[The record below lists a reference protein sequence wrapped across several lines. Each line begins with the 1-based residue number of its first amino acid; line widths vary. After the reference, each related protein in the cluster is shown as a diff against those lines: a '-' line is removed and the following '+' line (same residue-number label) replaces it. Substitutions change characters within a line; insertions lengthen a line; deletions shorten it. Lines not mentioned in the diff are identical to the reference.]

1 MNNRQIVAS
10 LNDIANTLDNAGLH
24 SEASS
29 ITKLMVKLSQ
39 SNAPGDKPK
48 SQYRTEPIST
58 VKPKA
63 DYVTLMNHVKGLVR
77 EMQKPSD
84 QNAARSIELKAIMD
98 KVQSGDY
105 GFSNQEKNAFQRQY
119 ARLNAFRDQPG
130 VDDIM
135 AEAFRMYMPDGV
147 TEEGLNRFA
156 PGIADYANSRGVKN
170 IDRYIQ
176 MTKEMLNTRA
186 IRTDRGPTGRHDR
199 LRGFGTPYKQ

>member
-48 SQYRTEPIST
+48 SQYRTEPIAT
-58 VKPKA
+58 TKPKA

-84 QNAARSIELKAIMD
+84 QNAARNIELKAIMD

-119 ARLNAFRDQPG
+119 ARLSAFRDQPG

-156 PGIADYANSRGVKN
+156 PGIEDYANSRGVKN

-176 MTKEMLNTRA
+176 MTKEMLSTRA
-186 IRTDRGPTGRHDR
+186 VRTDRGLTGRHER

>member
-48 SQYRTEPIST
+48 SQYRTEPIAT
-58 VKPKA
+58 TKPKA

-84 QNAARSIELKAIMD
+84 QNAARNIELKAIMD

-119 ARLNAFRDQPG
+119 ARLSAFRDQPG

-156 PGIADYANSRGVKN
+156 PGIEDYANSRGVKN

-176 MTKEMLNTRA
+176 MTKEMLSTRA
-186 IRTDRGPTGRHDR
+186 VRTDRGPTGRHDR

>member
-10 LNDIANTLDNAGLH
+10 LNEIANTLDNAGLH

-48 SQYRTEPIST
+48 SQYRTEPIAT
-58 VKPKA
+58 TKPKA

-77 EMQKPSD
+77 EMQNPSD

-135 AEAFRMYMPDGV
+135 TEAFRMYMPDGV

-156 PGIADYANSRGVKN
+156 PGIEDYANSRGVKN

>member
-24 SEASS
+24 TEASS

-48 SQYRTEPIST
+48 SQYRTEPVATTKPT
-58 VKPKA
+58 V
-63 DYVTLMNHVKGLVR
+63 DYNTLMNHVKGLVR
-77 EMQKPSD
+77 EMQSPSG
-84 QNAARSIELKAIMD
+84 QNAQRGIELKAIMD
-98 KVQSGDY
+98 KVQMGEY

-119 ARLNAFRDQPG
+119 ARLSAFRDQPNI
-130 VDDIM
+130 DDVM
-135 AEAFRMYMPDGV
+135 TEAFRMYMPEGV

-156 PGIADYANSRGVKN
+156 PGIEDYANLRGVKN
-170 IDRYIQ
+170 IDKYIQ

-186 IRTDRGPTGRHDR
+186 VRTDRGPTGRHER
-199 LRGFGTPYKQ
+199 LRGFGTPYNQ

>member
-24 SEASS
+24 TEASS

-48 SQYRTEPIST
+48 SQYRTEPVATTKPT
-58 VKPKA
+58 V
-63 DYVTLMNHVKGLVR
+63 DYNTLMNHVKGLVR
-77 EMQKPSD
+77 EMQSPSG
-84 QNAARSIELKAIMD
+84 QNAQRGIELKAIMD
-98 KVQSGDY
+98 KVQMGGY

-119 ARLNAFRDQPG
+119 ARLSAFRDQPNI
-130 VDDIM
+130 DDVM
-135 AEAFRMYMPDGV
+135 TEAFRMYMPEGV

-156 PGIADYANSRGVKN
+156 PGIEDYANLRGVKN
-170 IDRYIQ
+170 IDKYIQ

-186 IRTDRGPTGRHDR
+186 VRTDRGPTGRHER
-199 LRGFGTPYKQ
+199 LRGFGTPYNQ